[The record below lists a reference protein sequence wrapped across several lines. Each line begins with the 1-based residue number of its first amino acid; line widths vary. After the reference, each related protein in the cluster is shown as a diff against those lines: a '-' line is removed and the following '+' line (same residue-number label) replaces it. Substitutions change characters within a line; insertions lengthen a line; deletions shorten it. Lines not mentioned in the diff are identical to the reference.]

1 MRKYETHKN
10 CVEGG
15 VWKVEEGS
23 GSGRG
28 RLRFPLAG
36 RLLILL
42 LLFYRELSHLSGVP
56 GSLGVSPCSPF
67 PRHRSVSARQ
77 SVV

>member
-1 MRKYETHKN
+1 MESGKGE
-10 CVEGG
+10 
-15 VWKVEEGS
+15 

-67 PRHRSVSARQ
+67 PCHRFVSARQ

>member
-1 MRKYETHKN
+1 ME
-10 CVEGG
+10 
-15 VWKVEEGS
+15 EEGR

-42 LLFYRELSHLSGVP
+42 LLFYRELSHLSGVLP
-56 GSLGVSPCSPF
+56 GSSGRSIPCPC
-67 PRHRSVSARQ
+67 PPALSARQ